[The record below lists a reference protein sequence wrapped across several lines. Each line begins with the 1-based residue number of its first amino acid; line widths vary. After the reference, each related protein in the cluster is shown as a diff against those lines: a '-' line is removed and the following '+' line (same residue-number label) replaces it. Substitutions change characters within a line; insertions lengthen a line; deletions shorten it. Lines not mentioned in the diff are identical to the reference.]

1 MRGWFL
7 ICLHICWIVVAE
19 TLCDLSMLT
28 QVDID
33 ESARCVLIKASI
45 IHSYILAHRTSDKFR
60 ETVYIWGL
68 EEIMLLNMSL
78 TQYYIYIDAF
88 KRHQY
93 LHKKYL
99 HKNRDKIFKRNAN
112 QKRMTQN
119 TDIDKPRA
127 DNISTSL
134 LIHSILSR
142 LHIFIYMH

>member
-1 MRGWFL
+1 M
-7 ICLHICWIVVAE
+7 AE
-19 TLCDLSMLT
+19 ALCDLSMLT
-28 QVDID
+28 QVAID
-33 ESARCVLIKASI
+33 ESARRVLIKASI

-119 TDIDKPRA
+119 TDIDEPRA

-134 LIHSILSR
+134 LIHSIFSR

>member
-1 MRGWFL
+1 MM
-7 ICLHICWIVVAE
+7 ISADISIMSPHMVAE

-28 QVDID
+28 QVAID
-33 ESARCVLIKASI
+33 ESARRVQIKASI

-93 LHKKYL
+93 LHT
-99 HKNRDKIFKRNAN
+99 KIFA
-112 QKRMTQN
+112 QKQRQ
-119 TDIDKPRA
+119 DIQEKCKSKENDTK
-127 DNISTSL
+127 
-134 LIHSILSR
+134 
-142 LHIFIYMH
+142 Y

>member
-1 MRGWFL
+1 M
-7 ICLHICWIVVAE
+7 AE
-19 TLCDLSMLT
+19 ALCDLSMLT
-28 QVDID
+28 QVAID
-33 ESARCVLIKASI
+33 ESARRVLIKASI

-93 LHKKYL
+93 LHK
-99 HKNRDKIFKRNAN
+99 NRDKIFKRNAN

-134 LIHSILSR
+134 LIHSSLSR